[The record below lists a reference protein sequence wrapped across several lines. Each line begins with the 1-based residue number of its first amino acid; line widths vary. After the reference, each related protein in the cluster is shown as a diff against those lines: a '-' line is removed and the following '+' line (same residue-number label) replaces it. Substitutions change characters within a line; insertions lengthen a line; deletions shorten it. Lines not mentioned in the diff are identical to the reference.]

1 VLESVVEE
9 ASGVGGCVGTEVTEV
24 REGRRPTIGDVARLA
39 GVSTTTVS
47 FVLNDVLGSGISER
61 TRTRVRASAH
71 ELRYRPNATA
81 RLLRTDRSYTI
92 GFVTDEIAST
102 PFAGDVIKGAQ
113 EAAWEA
119 GKILTIVNTG
129 ENREIEESA
138 VGMMLERRVEGI
150 IFAAMY
156 HRAVEPPADS
166 REVPTVLLNCFSE
179 DGSWASVVPD
189 EVSGGR
195 TATEVLLDKGHE
207 RVGFINLP
215 RGVPATVGRLEGYE
229 RALGARGLPFDDSL
243 VRYGD
248 GTAGGGYRLAAGLM
262 RALDPPTAIFC
273 GNDPTA
279 MGAYEALKERG
290 LRIPEDVAVVGFDN
304 QELIAAHLRPALS
317 TVALPHH
324 EMGRWAVEY
333 LIEKAKLGETSPTRH
348 AIGCPYVGRESV

>member
-1 VLESVVEE
+1 MHT
-9 ASGVGGCVGTEVTEV
+9 GTMKT
-24 REGRRPTIGDVARLA
+24 RKRRSPTIGDVARLA
-39 GVSTTTVS
+39 GVSPTTVS
-47 FVLNDVLGSGISER
+47 FVLNDVTGSGISEA
-61 TRTRVRASAH
+61 TRARVRSSVRQ
-71 ELRYRPNATA
+71 LRYRPNATA
-81 RLLRTDRSYTI
+81 RLLRTDRSHAI

-119 GKILTIVNTG
+119 GKILMIVNTG

-150 IFAAMY
+150 IHAAMY
-156 HRAVEPPADS
+156 HRVVEPPADS
-166 REVPTVLLNCFSE
+166 REVPTVLLNCYSE

-195 TATEVLLDKGHE
+195 TATDVLLSRGHE
-207 RVGFINLP
+207 RVGFINLRP
-215 RGVPATVGRLEGYE
+215 GVPGATGRLEGYT
-229 RALGARGLPFDDSL
+229 RALEARGLPFDESL
-243 VRYGD
+243 VRNGD
-248 GTAGGGYRLAAGLM
+248 GTARSGYRLAAELM
-262 RALDPPTAIFC
+262 RAPDPPTAIFC

-324 EMGRWAVEY
+324 EMGRRAVEY
-333 LIEKAKLGETSPTRH
+333 LIERAARGDVPPTRH

>member
-1 VLESVVEE
+1 MDT
-9 ASGVGGCVGTEVTEV
+9 GTVKT
-24 REGRRPTIGDVARLA
+24 RKGRSPTIGDVARLA
-39 GVSTTTVS
+39 GVSPTTVS
-47 FVLNDVLGSGISER
+47 FVLNDVVGSGISEG
-61 TRTRVRASAH
+61 TRARVRASAR

-81 RLLRTDRSYTI
+81 RLLRTDRSHAI

-102 PFAGDVIKGAQ
+102 PFAGDIIKGAQ

-119 GKILTIVNTG
+119 GKLLTIVNTG

-150 IFAAMY
+150 IHAAMY
-156 HRAVEPPADS
+156 HRAVRPPTDS
-166 REVPTVLLNCFSE
+166 REVPTVLLNCYAE

-207 RVGFINLP
+207 RVGFINLRP
-215 RGVPATVGRLEGYE
+215 GLPATAGRLEGYR
-229 RALGARGLPFDDSL
+229 RALEARGMTFDDSL
-243 VRYGD
+243 VGYGD
-248 GTAGGGYRLAAGLM
+248 GTADDGYRRAAGLM
-262 RALDPPTAIFC
+262 RGSDPPTAIFC

-290 LRIPEDVAVVGFDN
+290 LRIPGDVAVVGFDN

-317 TVALPHH
+317 TIALPHY
-324 EMGRWAVEY
+324 EMGRWAVSY
-333 LIEKAKLGETSPTRH
+333 LIEGAKLGETPPTRH
-348 AIGCPYVGRESV
+348 TIGCPYVERESV